1 MISELTNRYKKNN
14 FSLDRSTRG
23 YILRIGNRKSS
34 NFYRIYQTKK
44 GLRFELEM
52 KKNQIKKFS
61 NLLFCYDIKQFE
73 ERLTK
78 HFYMY
83 SKKVLIFN
91 DCYTDRLIR
100 YFRKNNTPIKI
111 NPLLTTYFKKRQ
123 MNHLKM

>member
-1 MISELTNRYKKNN
+1 MSELANIYKKNN

-34 NFYRIYQTKK
+34 NFCGIYQIKK

-52 KKNQIKKFS
+52 KKNKIKKFS

-83 SKKVLIFN
+83 SKKVLTFN
-91 DCYTDRLIR
+91 HCYTDWLVR
-100 YFRKNNTPIKI
+100 YFRKKSYTNKNKLIT
-111 NPLLTTYFKKRQ
+111 NDLFKKTDR
-123 MNHLKM
+123 